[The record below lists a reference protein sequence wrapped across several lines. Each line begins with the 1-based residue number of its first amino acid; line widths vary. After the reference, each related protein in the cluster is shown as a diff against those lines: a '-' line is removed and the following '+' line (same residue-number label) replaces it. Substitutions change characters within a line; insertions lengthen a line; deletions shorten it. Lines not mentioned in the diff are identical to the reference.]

1 MDGGFVIPRV
11 LALAQLVLHRG
22 HEHGEQ
28 ASDPV
33 YQQVALVLA
42 LVGGLAILGWY
53 GYRLTR

>member
-1 MDGGFVIPRV
+1 MDVALVIHRV
-11 LALAQLVLHRG
+11 LGLAQIVLHRG

-42 LVGGLAILGWY
+42 VVGGLAVLGWY